1 MGTGEILFLALV
13 LVAFVGF
20 AATLAFYSRG

>member
-1 MGTGEILFLALV
+1 MGTGEFLFLALV

-20 AATLAFYSRG
+20 AATLAFYSSG